1 MLIFGSMVAF
11 DFSASLV
18 LEDAV
23 VRLRPLEAGDDRL
36 LSEAA
41 FDAPQVWTYTLMGA
55 DTPEGLRRYIDYALA
70 QRARKDAYPFVVWDK
85 RSGRYA
91 GSTRY
96 YHMDFRH
103 GATNIGYTWYHPA
116 FWGTG
121 LNGHCKH
128 LLLAHAFGAMGMER
142 VEFRADVLNAR
153 SIAALR
159 RLGAR
164 EEGVLR
170 SHYRLPS
177 GRRRD
182 SLVMSILKE
191 EWDSVSQALRNRLS
205 GV

>member
-1 MLIFGSMVAF
+1 MPAF
-11 DFSASLV
+11 NFSASLV
-18 LEDAV
+18 LEDAA
-23 VRLRPLEAGDDRL
+23 VRLRPLQTDDDHL
-36 LSEAA
+36 LSAA
-41 FDAPQVWTYTLMGA
+41 ALDAPEVWIYTLMGA

-70 QRARKDAYPFVVWDK
+70 QRARNDAYPFVVWDK
-85 RSGRYA
+85 RSGRCA
-91 GSTRY
+91 GSTRF

-103 GATNIGYTWYHPA
+103 GVTNIGYTWYGPA

-121 LNGHCKH
+121 LNSHCKH
-128 LLLAHAFGAMGMER
+128 LMLAHAFDAMGMER

-170 SHYRLPS
+170 SHYLLPS

-182 SLVMSILKE
+182 SLVMSILRE
-191 EWDSVSQALRNRLS
+191 EWDGGVRQALSNRLL